1 MLPFAVAL
9 TGRRLAERVHTRSG
23 DRVVRRPVRSSPAQ
37 SRRIQTRRK
46 APRRSDV
53 LVAITNWYNRAQ
65 CYWVILK
72 LRVAIWALLRWPG
85 ETGPFDIYV
94 DGNYCTAALLV
105 KIILKLTCRDIQ
117 RYVTAKARL
126 PIDFLLHLLV
136 RENYS
141 DFVHFFQ
148 HVDSHGYSQ
157 VRLQLL
163 DKYGFLLGRWNF
175 YHRLHWH

>member
-1 MLPFAVAL
+1 MNLY
-9 TGRRLAERVHTRSG
+9 ERTRFKVHVFW
-23 DRVVRRPVRSSPAQ
+23 VV
-37 SRRIQTRRK
+37 
-46 APRRSDV
+46 
-53 LVAITNWYNRAQ
+53 
-65 CYWVILK
+65 LK
-72 LRVAIWALLRWPG
+72 LKVAIWAIDCWPGPG
-85 ETGPFDIYV
+85 ETEPIDMWGALTDQY
-94 DGNYCTAALLV
+94 TAALLI

-141 DFVHFFQ
+141 DLVHFFQ